1 MKRSIIAIALVL
13 ITASSCDKK
22 EKTREDEGTVIQVT
36 DGDTFDWDFR
46 D

>member
-1 MKRSIIAIALVL
+1 MKRLIIATALVL
-13 ITASSCDKK
+13 IAVSSCDKK
-22 EKTREDEGTVIQVT
+22 EKTREEGKVIQVT